1 MNRLRSTAVALVL
14 AAGALSLGACA
25 TEKYVNQHVAVVDQ
39 KAQATQGQVDQQG
52 QALQQHDTRL
62 AQLDQ
67 ATKDAMQ
74 RADAAN
80 KAAAGKFTY
89 APVLTDDS
97 IKFNASSAKLTAEA
111 QTRLMDLVN
120 KLKADNKAVYVEIQG
135 HTDSRETT
143 RIGQARAEAVR
154 AFMNQQGVALN
165 RMQTIDYGKEQ
176 PVASNT
182 TRDGRAQNRCVV
194 LVVLA

>member
-1 MNRLRSTAVALVL
+1 MNRLRSSAVALVL

-39 KAQATQGQVDQQG
+39 KAQATQSQVDQQG

-89 APVLTDDS
+89 QPVLTDDS
-97 IKFNASSAKLTAEA
+97 IKFNASSAKLTQEA
-111 QTRLMDLVN
+111 QTRLMDLVS

-135 HTDSRETT
+135 HTDARETS

-176 PVASNT
+176 PVATNT
-182 TRDGRAQNRCVV
+182 TKAGRAQNRCVV

>member
-1 MNRLRSTAVALVL
+1 MNRLKSSVAAL
-14 AAGALSLGACA
+14 ALMAGALSLGACA

-52 QALQQHDTRL
+52 QALQQHDARL

-80 KAAAGKFTY
+80 KAAAGKFAY
-89 APVLTDDS
+89 SPVLTDDS
-97 IKFNASSAKLTAEA
+97 IKFNNQSAKLTAEA

-120 KLKADNKAVYVEIQG
+120 KLKSDNKNVYVEIQG
-135 HTDSRETT
+135 HTDSREPMTV
-143 RIGQARAEAVR
+143 GKARAEAVLR
-154 AFMNQQGVALN
+154 FMNQQGVALN
-165 RMQTIDYGKEQ
+165 RMAAIDYGKEQ
-176 PVASNT
+176 PVADNKSKA
-182 TRDGRAQNRCVV
+182 GRAQNRCVV

>member
-1 MNRLRSTAVALVL
+1 MNRLKSSVAAVALV
-14 AAGALSLGACA
+14 ASALGLGACA

-39 KAQATQGQVDQQG
+39 KAQATQSQVDQQG
-52 QALQQHDTRL
+52 QALQQHDARL

-80 KAAAGKFTY
+80 QLAQGKFTY
-89 APVLTDDS
+89 SPVLTDDS

-111 QTRLMDLVN
+111 QTRLLDLVN

-135 HTDSRETT
+135 HTDSHEPMS
-143 RIGQARAEAVR
+143 IGQRRAEAVR

-176 PVASNT
+176 PVATNS
-182 TRDGRAQNRCVV
+182 TRAGRAQNRCVV

>member
-1 MNRLRSTAVALVL
+1 MNRLKSSVAALAL

-39 KAQATQGQVDQQG
+39 KANATQSQVDQQG
-52 QALQQHDTRL
+52 QALQQHDARL
-62 AQLDQ
+62 SQLDQ

-80 KAAAGKFTY
+80 TAAQGKFSYT
-89 APVLTDDS
+89 PVLTDDS
-97 IKFNASSAKLTAEA
+97 IKFNNQSAKLTAEA

-120 KLKADNKAVYVEIQG
+120 KLKSDNKNVYVEIQG
-135 HTDSRETT
+135 HTDSHEPMT
-143 RIGQARAEAVR
+143 IGQKRAEAVR
-154 AFMNQQGVALN
+154 QFMNQQGVALN

-176 PVASNT
+176 PVASNDS
-182 TRDGRAQNRCVV
+182 RAGRAQNRCVV
-194 LVVLA
+194 LVVLS

>member
-1 MNRLRSTAVALVL
+1 MNRLKSSVAALALTAA
-14 AAGALSLGACA
+14 ALSLGACA

-52 QALQQHDTRL
+52 QALQQHDARL

-80 KAAAGKFTY
+80 KTAQGKFAYT
-89 APVLTDDS
+89 PVLTDDS

-120 KLKADNKAVYVEIQG
+120 KLKADNKNVYVEIQG
-135 HTDSRETT
+135 HTDSREAN
-143 RIGQARAEAVR
+143 RIGQMRAEAVR
-154 AFMNQQGVALN
+154 QFMNQQGVALN
-165 RMQTIDYGKEQ
+165 RMASIDYGKEQ
-176 PVASNT
+176 PVSTNA
-182 TRDGRAQNRCVV
+182 TRAGRAQNRCVV

>member
-1 MNRLRSTAVALVL
+1 MNRLKSSVAALALTAA
-14 AAGALSLGACA
+14 ALSLGACA

-52 QALQQHDTRL
+52 QALQQHDARL

-80 KAAAGKFTY
+80 KAAEGKFAY

-97 IKFNASSAKLTAEA
+97 IKFNASSAKLSAEA

-120 KLKADNKAVYVEIQG
+120 KLKADNKNVYVEIQG
-135 HTDSRETT
+135 HTDSREAT
-143 RIGQARAEAVR
+143 RIGQMRAEAVR
-154 AFMNQQGVALN
+154 QFMNQQGVALN
-165 RMQTIDYGKEQ
+165 RMASIDYGKEQ
-176 PVASNT
+176 PVATNT
-182 TRDGRAQNRCVV
+182 TKAGRAQNRCVV

>member
-1 MNRLRSTAVALVL
+1 MNRLRSSAVALVL
-14 AAGALSLGACA
+14 AAGSLSLGACA
-25 TEKYVNQHVAVVDQ
+25 TEKYVNEHVAVVDQ

-67 ATKDAMQ
+67 ATKEAMQ
-74 RADAAN
+74 RADEAN
-80 KAAAGKFTY
+80 KAAAGKFSYT
-89 APVLTDDS
+89 PVLTDDS
-97 IKFNASSAKLTAEA
+97 IKFNPQSAKLTAEA

-135 HTDSRETT
+135 HTDSREPMSV
-143 RIGQARAEAVR
+143 GQKRAEAVR
-154 AFMNQQGVALN
+154 QFMNQQGVALN
-165 RMQTIDYGKEQ
+165 RMATIDYGKTQ
-176 PVASNT
+176 PVADNT
-182 TRDGRAQNRCVV
+182 SRAGRAQNRCVV

>member
-1 MNRLRSTAVALVL
+1 MNRLKSSAAALVL

-52 QALQQHDTRL
+52 QALQQHDSRL

-67 ATKDAMQ
+67 ATKDAIQ
-74 RADAAN
+74 RADAAG
-80 KAAAGKFTY
+80 KAAEGKFAYT
-89 APVLTDDS
+89 PVLTDDS
-97 IKFNASSAKLTAEA
+97 IKFEARSAKLTAEA

-120 KLKADNKAVYVEIQG
+120 KLKADNKNVYVEIQG
-135 HTDSRETT
+135 HTDSREST

-154 AFMNQQGVALN
+154 QFMNQQGVALN
-165 RMQTIDYGKEQ
+165 RMAAIDYGKEM
-176 PVASNT
+176 PVAANT
-182 TRDGRAQNRCVV
+182 TKAGRAQNRCVV

>member
-1 MNRLRSTAVALVL
+1 MNRLKSSVAAVALV
-14 AAGALSLGACA
+14 ASALGLGACA

-39 KAQATQGQVDQQG
+39 KAQATQSQVDQQG
-52 QALQQHDTRL
+52 QALQQHDARL

-80 KAAAGKFTY
+80 QLAQGKFTY
-89 APVLTDDS
+89 SPVLTDDS

-111 QTRLMDLVN
+111 QTRLLDLVN

-135 HTDSRETT
+135 HTDSHEPMS
-143 RIGQARAEAVR
+143 IGQRRAEAVR

-165 RMQTIDYGKEQ
+165 RMQTIDYGREQ
-176 PVASNT
+176 PVATND
-182 TRDGRAQNRCVV
+182 TRAGRAQNRCVV

>member
-1 MNRLRSTAVALVL
+1 MNRLRSSAMALVL

-39 KAQATQGQVDQQG
+39 KAQATQAQVDQQG
-52 QALQQHDTRL
+52 QSLQQHDARL

-74 RADAAN
+74 RADAAT

-89 APVLTDDS
+89 SPVLTDDS
-97 IKFNASSAKLTAEA
+97 IKFNAQSAKLTAEA

-135 HTDSRETT
+135 HTDSHEPMT
-143 RIGQARAEAVR
+143 IGQKRAEAVR

-165 RMQTIDYGKEQ
+165 RMSTIDYGKEQ
-176 PVASNT
+176 PVATNT
-182 TRDGRAQNRCVV
+182 TRAGRAQNRCVV

>member
-1 MNRLRSTAVALVL
+1 MNRFKSSVAALAL

-25 TEKYVNQHVAVVDQ
+25 TEKYVNEHVAVVDQ

-52 QALQQHDTRL
+52 QTLQQHDSRL

-80 KAAAGKFTY
+80 KAAEGKFTY
-89 APVLTDDS
+89 TPVLTDDS
-97 IKFNASSAKLTAEA
+97 IKFNNQSAKLTAEA
-111 QTRLMDLVN
+111 QTRLMDLVS
-120 KLKADNKAVYVEIQG
+120 KLKSDNKNVFVEIQG
-135 HTDSRETT
+135 HTDAREPMS
-143 RIGQARAEAVR
+143 IGQRRAEAVR
-154 AFMNQQGVALN
+154 QFMNQQGVALN
-165 RMQTIDYGKEQ
+165 RMSTIDYGKEQ

-182 TRDGRAQNRCVV
+182 TKAGRAQNRCVV
-194 LVVLA
+194 LVVLS

>member
-1 MNRLRSTAVALVL
+1 MNRLKSSAAALVL

-52 QALQQHDTRL
+52 QALQQHDSRL

-74 RADAAN
+74 RADAAG
-80 KAAAGKFTY
+80 KAAEGKFAYT
-89 APVLTDDS
+89 PVLTDDS
-97 IKFNASSAKLTAEA
+97 IKFETRSAKLTAEA

-120 KLKADNKAVYVEIQG
+120 KLKADNKNVYVEIQG
-135 HTDSRETT
+135 HTDSREST

-154 AFMNQQGVALN
+154 QFMNQQGVALN
-165 RMQTIDYGKEQ
+165 RMAAIDYGKEM
-176 PVASNT
+176 PVAANDT
-182 TRDGRAQNRCVV
+182 KAGRAQNRCVV

>member
-1 MNRLRSTAVALVL
+1 MTRLKSTVAALAL

-80 KAAAGKFTY
+80 KTAEGKFAYT
-89 APVLTDDS
+89 PVLTDDS

-120 KLKADNKAVYVEIQG
+120 KLKADNKNVYVEIQG
-135 HTDSRETT
+135 HTDSHEAT
-143 RIGQARAEAVR
+143 RIGQMRAEAVR
-154 AFMNQQGVALN
+154 QFMNQQGVALN
-165 RMQTIDYGKEQ
+165 RMASIDYGKEQ
-176 PVASNT
+176 PVSTNA
-182 TRDGRAQNRCVV
+182 TRAGRAQNRCVV

>member
-1 MNRLRSTAVALVL
+1 MNRLKSSVAALAL
-14 AAGALSLGACA
+14 AAATLSLGACA
-25 TEKYVNQHVAVVDQ
+25 TEKYVNEHVAVVDQ

-52 QALQQHDTRL
+52 QALQQHDSRL

-80 KAAAGKFTY
+80 KAAAGKFAY

-120 KLKADNKAVYVEIQG
+120 KLKADNKNVYVEIQG
-135 HTDSRETT
+135 HTDSREPMS
-143 RIGQARAEAVR
+143 IGKARADAVLR
-154 AFMNQQGVALN
+154 FMNQQGVALN
-165 RMQTIDYGKEQ
+165 RMASIDYGKEQ
-176 PVASNT
+176 PVADNKSKA
-182 TRDGRAQNRCVV
+182 GRAQNRCVV

>member
-1 MNRLRSTAVALVL
+1 MNRFKSSVAALAL

-25 TEKYVNQHVAVVDQ
+25 TEKYVNEHVAVVDQ

-52 QALQQHDTRL
+52 QTLQQHDSRL

-80 KAAAGKFTY
+80 KAAEGKFTY
-89 APVLTDDS
+89 TPVLTDDS
-97 IKFNASSAKLTAEA
+97 IKFNNQSAKLTAEA
-111 QTRLMDLVN
+111 QTRLMDLVS
-120 KLKADNKAVYVEIQG
+120 KLKSDNKNVFVEIQG
-135 HTDSRETT
+135 HTDAREPMS
-143 RIGQARAEAVR
+143 IGQRRAEAVR
-154 AFMNQQGVALN
+154 QFMNQQGVALN
-165 RMQTIDYGKEQ
+165 RMAAIDYGKEQ

-182 TRDGRAQNRCVV
+182 TKAGRAQNRCVV
-194 LVVLA
+194 LVVLS